1 MDFEPPRPT
10 KKRHLAAEERQR
22 AVRAYNVAPAAVEK
36 RGPGLPESLNELM
49 DRMRCMEFIVKH
61 HFPNL
66 ALDIVSLQRMC
77 DSLSSPT
84 PPRDQNEITPESIEL
99 SSNAQVSDSPDIGDE
114 DCTIDRVDGTTVH
127 YSGEFSHWNFS
138 MHIKRNID
146 ELMAKANVQNL
157 ESVTRVPDFI
167 RVGEADPASTSIS
180 DILAVVPP
188 RPVATFL
195 TNVFFL
201 HAISVYYYVDRRW
214 LDDILDNIYTNPVSL
229 RPKDVTAICVVLM
242 VLAVGTQYVHLESP
256 DRHKTYSTGVVTDS
270 EVQSSWELEIGSSF
284 YRRVAKLLSEFI
296 HAGSLLSVQVL
307 LLLGLYS
314 LPIDASGLSYIYLN
328 LAIKVAIQ
336 NGMHRKVSRNVLDPR
351 TKEIRRRIWWTVY
364 CMERKIGIYHGRPI
378 SIVRSDIDADLPQ
391 SSEAHL
397 MNDDSFDPQGLLES
411 IKLTRQAEA
420 FLHEISSLRTCA
432 NAEVGAILNRI
443 KRMKADLRGP
453 WSPPRGG
460 AFSPTASH
468 QAELPKSRALIH
480 SRLECCLLHMF
491 IGRPFILAHRH
502 ARTSVHSKDAKAT
515 SPEVRR
521 RKASESHSQWDF
533 LVQDCVE
540 AAKEVI
546 GICQTMQTGDMGLA
560 KSSYAEYSSC
570 RASLL
575 VLIAYSICYRTNE
588 FANTLQVGLQAI
600 REMASAGDS
609 ARSEVSLLETLEA
622 ALHRLHVFNPLPSQP
637 AATEANDSAEEG
649 YNGFLNWYK
658 KAESSANPIFGPLAS
673 EHANVQAA
681 TAQGPRMTPN
691 RADARVDSI
700 PSDVSL
706 DGYPFDF
713 DLLNSDGSVAFF
725 TSDFDHGNTERES
738 FESLSWLPK

>member
-1 MDFEPPRPT
+1 MEVEPPRPT

-22 AVRAYNVAPAAVEK
+22 AVRACDECRRLKEKCEDGTPCRRCRHLRRPCRYNVAPAAVDK
-36 RGPGLPESLNELM
+36 RGPGLPDSLGELM
-49 DRMRCMEFIVKH
+49 DRMRYMEFIVKH
-61 HFPNL
+61 QFPNL
-66 ALDIVSLQRMC
+66 AMDTVSLQRMC

-84 PPRDQNEITPESIEL
+84 PPRDQNEIISESIEP
-99 SSNAQVSDSPDIGDE
+99 SGNVQVSDSPDIGDE

-157 ESVTRVPDFI
+157 ENVTRVPDFI
-167 RVGEADPASTSIS
+167 RVGEADPTSTSIS
-180 DILAVVPP
+180 DILAVMPP

-195 TNVFFL
+195 TNVFFN
-201 HAISVYYYVDRRW
+201 HATSVYYYVDRCW
-214 LDDILDNIYTNPVSL
+214 FDETLDNIYTKPVSL
-229 RPKDVTAICVVLM
+229 RSKDVTAICVVLM

-256 DRHKTYSTGVVTDS
+256 DRHKTSSTGTATDS
-270 EVQSSWELEIGSSF
+270 EVQSSWELEIGSGF
-284 YRRVAKLLSEFI
+284 YRQVAKLLSEVI

-364 CMERKIGIYHGRPI
+364 CMERH
-378 SIVRSDIDADLPQ
+378 
-391 SSEAHL
+391 
-397 MNDDSFDPQGLLES
+397 
-411 IKLTRQAEA
+411 AEA
-420 FLHEISSLRTCA
+420 FLHEISCLRKCA

-453 WSPPRGG
+453 WSPPHGG
-460 AFSPTASH
+460 ALLPTPYH
-468 QAELPKSRALIH
+468 QKELPKNRALIH
-480 SRLECCLLHMF
+480 TRLECCLLHMF

-502 ARTSVHSKDAKAT
+502 ARTNDGNAA

-521 RKASESHSQWDF
+521 RKAAESHSQWDF
-533 LVQDCVE
+533 LVHDCVA

-546 GICQTMQTGDMGLA
+546 SICQIMQTGNMGLA

-588 FANTLQVGLQAI
+588 FASTLQVGLQAI

-622 ALHRLHVFNPLPSQP
+622 ALHRLNVFNPLPSKP
-637 AATEANDSAEEG
+637 VATEANDPAEEG
-649 YNGFLNWYK
+649 YNGLLNWYK
-658 KAESSANPIFGPLAS
+658 KAERSPNPRFGSLAS
-673 EHANVQAA
+673 EHANAQAA
-681 TAQGPRMTPN
+681 TVQGPRVTPN
-691 RADARVDSI
+691 RADATVDSM
-700 PSDVSL
+700 PSDISL

-725 TSDFDHGNTERES
+725 TSNFDDHGNTEREF

>member
-1 MDFEPPRPT
+1 
-10 KKRHLAAEERQR
+10 
-22 AVRAYNVAPAAVEK
+22 
-36 RGPGLPESLNELM
+36 M
-49 DRMRCMEFIVKH
+49 DRMRCMEFIIKH

-66 ALDIVSLQRMC
+66 ALDIVSLQRTC

-84 PPRDQNEITPESIEL
+84 PPRDQNAIVPESIEL
-99 SSNAQVSDSPDIGDE
+99 SANAQVSDSPDIGDE

-157 ESVTRVPDFI
+157 ENVTRVPDFI

-180 DILAVVPP
+180 DVLAAVPP

-195 TNVFFL
+195 TNVFFN
-201 HAISVYYYVDRRW
+201 HATSVYYYVDRRW
-214 LDDILDNIYTNPVSL
+214 FDDILDIIYTNPISL
-229 RPKDVTAICVVLM
+229 RSKDVTAICVVLM

-256 DRHKTYSTGVVTDS
+256 DRHKAHNAGVATDS
-270 EVQSSWELEIGSSF
+270 EVQSSWELEIGSGF
-284 YRRVAKLLSEFI
+284 YRQVAKLLSEVI
-296 HAGSLLSVQVL
+296 HAGSLLSVQAL
-307 LLLGLYS
+307 LLLGLYT

-336 NGMHRKVSRNVLDPR
+336 NGLHRKVSRNVLDTR

-391 SSEAHL
+391 RSEAHL
-397 MNDDSFDPQGLLES
+397 MDDDRFDPQGLLES
-411 IKLTRQAEA
+411 IELTRQAEA
-420 FLHEISSLRTCA
+420 FHHEISRLRTCA
-432 NAEVGAILNRI
+432 NAEVGVILDRI

-460 AFSPTASH
+460 VLSPPANH
-468 QAELPKSRALIH
+468 EAELPKARALIH

-502 ARTSVHSKDAKAT
+502 ARTNAHSTDANAA
-515 SPEVRR
+515 SPEVRQ

-533 LVQDCVE
+533 LVQDCVA

-546 GICQTMQTGDMGLA
+546 STCQIMQTGDMGLA

-637 AATEANDSAEEG
+637 AVTEANDAAEEG
-649 YNGFLNWYK
+649 YNGLLNWYK
-658 KAESSANPIFGPLAS
+658 KAEKSTVPRFGPPAS
-673 EHANVQAA
+673 GHANVQAA
-681 TAQGPRMTPN
+681 TAQGPRITPN
-691 RADARVDSI
+691 RTDATVDTM
-700 PSDVSL
+700 PSYVPL

-713 DLLNSDGSVAFF
+713 DLLNSDGSEAFF
-725 TSDFDHGNTERES
+725 TSDFGDHGNAEREF

>member
-1 MDFEPPRPT
+1 MDT
-10 KKRHLAAEERQR
+10 
-22 AVRAYNVAPAAVEK
+22 
-36 RGPGLPESLNELM
+36 
-49 DRMRCMEFIVKH
+49 
-61 HFPNL
+61 
-66 ALDIVSLQRMC
+66 VSLQRMC

-84 PPRDQNEITPESIEL
+84 PPRDQNEIIPESVEP
-99 SSNAQVSDSPDIGDE
+99 SGNVQVSDSPDIGDE

-167 RVGEADPASTSIS
+167 RVGEADPTSTSIS
-180 DILAVVPP
+180 DILAVMPP
-188 RPVATFL
+188 RPVAIFL
-195 TNVFFL
+195 TNVFFK
-201 HAISVYYYVDRRW
+201 HATSVYYYVDRRW
-214 LDDILDNIYTNPVSL
+214 FDETLDNTYTKPVSL
-229 RPKDVTAICVVLM
+229 RSKDVTAICVVLM

-256 DRHKTYSTGVVTDS
+256 DRHKTSSTGVATDS
-270 EVQSSWELEIGSSF
+270 EVQSSWELEIGSGF
-284 YRRVAKLLSEFI
+284 YRQVAKLLSEVI

-378 SIVRSDIDADLPQ
+378 SIVQSDIDADLPQ
-391 SSEAHL
+391 SSEVHL
-397 MNDDSFDPQGLLES
+397 MNDDSFYPQGLLES
-411 IKLTRQAEA
+411 IKLTRHAEA
-420 FLHEISSLRTCA
+420 FLHEISCLRKCA

-453 WSPPRGG
+453 WSPPHGG
-460 AFSPTASH
+460 TLSPTPNH
-468 QAELPKSRALIH
+468 HTELPKNRALIH
-480 SRLECCLLHMF
+480 TRLECCLLHMF

-502 ARTSVHSKDAKAT
+502 ARTSEHSKDGNTA
-515 SPEVRR
+515 SPEARR

-533 LVQDCVE
+533 LVQDCVA

-546 GICQTMQTGDMGLA
+546 SVCQIMQTSDMGLA

-588 FANTLQVGLQAI
+588 FASTLQVGLQAI

-622 ALHRLHVFNPLPSQP
+622 ALHRLNVFNPLPNKP
-637 AATEANDSAEEG
+637 VATEANDPAEEG
-649 YNGFLNWYK
+649 YNGLLNWYK
-658 KAESSANPIFGPLAS
+658 KAERSANPRFGSLSS
-673 EHANVQAA
+673 EHADAQAA
-681 TAQGPRMTPN
+681 TVQGARVTPN
-691 RADARVDSI
+691 RADATVDSM
-700 PSDVSL
+700 PSDISL

-725 TSDFDHGNTERES
+725 TSDFNDHGNTEREF

>member
-1 MDFEPPRPT
+1 MDT
-10 KKRHLAAEERQR
+10 
-22 AVRAYNVAPAAVEK
+22 
-36 RGPGLPESLNELM
+36 
-49 DRMRCMEFIVKH
+49 
-61 HFPNL
+61 
-66 ALDIVSLQRMC
+66 VSLQRMC

-84 PPRDQNEITPESIEL
+84 PPGDQNEIIPESIEP
-99 SSNAQVSDSPDIGDE
+99 SENVQVSDSPDIGDE
-114 DCTIDRVDGTTVH
+114 DCTIDRVDGTIVH

-167 RVGEADPASTSIS
+167 RVGEADPTSTSIS
-180 DILAVVPP
+180 DILAVMPP

-195 TNVFFL
+195 TNVFFK
-201 HAISVYYYVDRRW
+201 HATSVYYYVDRRW
-214 LDDILDNIYTNPVSL
+214 FDETLDNIYTKPVSL
-229 RPKDVTAICVVLM
+229 RSKDVTAICVVLM

-256 DRHKTYSTGVVTDS
+256 DRHKTSSTDLATDS
-270 EVQSSWELEIGSSF
+270 EVQSSWELEIGSGF
-284 YRRVAKLLSEFI
+284 YRQVAKLLSEVI

-378 SIVRSDIDADLPQ
+378 SIVQADIDADLPQ
-391 SSEAHL
+391 SSEARL
-397 MNDDSFDPQGLLES
+397 VNDDSFYPQGLLES
-411 IKLTRQAEA
+411 IKLTRHAEA
-420 FLHEISSLRTCA
+420 FLHEISCLRKCA

-453 WSPPRGG
+453 WAPPHGS
-460 AFSPTASH
+460 ALSPTPNH
-468 QAELPKSRALIH
+468 QTELPKNRALIH
-480 SRLECCLLHMF
+480 TRLECCLLHMF

-502 ARTSVHSKDAKAT
+502 ARSSEHSKDGKAA

-521 RKASESHSQWDF
+521 RKASESRSQWDF
-533 LVQDCVE
+533 LVQDCVA

-546 GICQTMQTGDMGLA
+546 SICQIMQTGDMGLA

-588 FANTLQVGLQAI
+588 FASTLQVGLQAI

-622 ALHRLHVFNPLPSQP
+622 ALHRLNVFNPLPSKP
-637 AATEANDSAEEG
+637 VATEANDPVEEG
-649 YNGFLNWYK
+649 YNGLLNWYK
-658 KAESSANPIFGPLAS
+658 KAERSTNPRFGSSAS
-673 EHANVQAA
+673 EHANIQAA
-681 TAQGPRMTPN
+681 TVQGPRVTPN
-691 RADARVDSI
+691 KADATVDSM
-700 PSDVSL
+700 PSDISL

-725 TSDFDHGNTERES
+725 TSDFDNHGNTEREF

>member
-1 MDFEPPRPT
+1 MDVEPPRPT

-22 AVRAYNVAPAAVEK
+22 AVRACDECRRLKEKCEDGSPCRRCRHLRRPCRYNVAPAAVDK
-36 RGPGLPESLNELM
+36 RGPGLPDSPNELM
-49 DRMRCMEFIVKH
+49 ERMRCMEFIIKH

-66 ALDIVSLQRMC
+66 ALDIVSLQRTC

-84 PPRDQNEITPESIEL
+84 PPRDQNAIVPESIEL
-99 SSNAQVSDSPDIGDE
+99 SVNAQVSDSPDIGDE

-146 ELMAKANVQNL
+146 ELMAKANVQNS
-157 ESVTRVPDFI
+157 ENVTRVPDFI

-195 TNVFFL
+195 TNVFFN
-201 HAISVYYYVDRRW
+201 HATSVYYYVDRRW
-214 LDDILDNIYTNPVSL
+214 LDDILDRIYTNPIPL
-229 RPKDVTAICVVLM
+229 RSKDVTAICVVLM

-256 DRHKTYSTGVVTDS
+256 DRHKTCSTGVPTNS
-270 EVQSSWELEIGSSF
+270 EVQSSWELEIGSGF
-284 YRRVAKLLSEFI
+284 YRHVAKLLSEVI

-336 NGMHRKVSRNVLDPR
+336 NGMHRKVSRNVLDAR
-351 TKEIRRRIWWTVY
+351 TKEVRRRIWWTVY
-364 CMERKIGIYHGRPI
+364 CMERH
-378 SIVRSDIDADLPQ
+378 
-391 SSEAHL
+391 
-397 MNDDSFDPQGLLES
+397 
-411 IKLTRQAEA
+411 AEA
-420 FLHEISSLRTCA
+420 FLHEISCLRTCA
-432 NAEVGAILNRI
+432 NAEVGVILNRI
-443 KRMKADLRGP
+443 KRMKADLQGP
-453 WSPPRGG
+453 WSPPRGS
-460 AFSPTASH
+460 ALLPTANH

-491 IGRPFILAHRH
+491 IGRPFILAHRQ
-502 ARTSVHSKDAKAT
+502 ARTHVHSKDANAA
-515 SPEVRR
+515 SPELRR

-533 LVQDCVE
+533 LVQDCVA

-546 GICQTMQTGDMGLA
+546 SACQIMQTGDMGLA

-588 FANTLQVGLQAI
+588 FANTLQIGLQAI

-637 AATEANDSAEEG
+637 AVTEANDSAEEG
-649 YNGFLNWYK
+649 YNGLLNWYK
-658 KAESSANPIFGPLAS
+658 KAERTTNPRFGPLAS

-691 RADARVDSI
+691 GADATVDSM
-700 PSDVSL
+700 PSYVPL

-713 DLLNSDGSVAFF
+713 DLLNSDGGVAFF
-725 TSDFDHGNTERES
+725 TSDFDDHGNTEREF

>member
-1 MDFEPPRPT
+1 MDT
-10 KKRHLAAEERQR
+10 
-22 AVRAYNVAPAAVEK
+22 
-36 RGPGLPESLNELM
+36 
-49 DRMRCMEFIVKH
+49 
-61 HFPNL
+61 
-66 ALDIVSLQRMC
+66 VSLQRMC

-84 PPRDQNEITPESIEL
+84 PPRDQNEIIPESIEP
-99 SSNAQVSDSPDIGDE
+99 SGNVQVSDSPDIGDE
-114 DCTIDRVDGTTVH
+114 DCTIDRVDGTTVR
-127 YSGEFSHWNFS
+127 EFSHWNFS

-157 ESVTRVPDFI
+157 ENVTRVPDFI
-167 RVGEADPASTSIS
+167 RVGEADPTSTSIS
-180 DILAVVPP
+180 DILAVMPP

-195 TNVFFL
+195 TNVFFNY
-201 HAISVYYYVDRRW
+201 ATSVYYYVDRRW
-214 LDDILDNIYTNPVSL
+214 FDETLDNIYAKPVSL
-229 RPKDVTAICVVLM
+229 RSKDVTAICVVLM

-256 DRHKTYSTGVVTDS
+256 DRHKTSSTGVATDS
-270 EVQSSWELEIGSSF
+270 EVQSSWELEIGSGF
-284 YRRVAKLLSEFI
+284 YRQVAKLLSEVI

-378 SIVRSDIDADLPQ
+378 SIVQSDIDADLPQ

-397 MNDDSFDPQGLLES
+397 MNDDSFYPQGLLES
-411 IKLTRQAEA
+411 IKLTRHAEA
-420 FLHEISSLRTCA
+420 FLHEISCLRKCA

-453 WSPPRGG
+453 WSPPHGG
-460 AFSPTASH
+460 ALSPTPNH
-468 QAELPKSRALIH
+468 QKELPKNRALIH
-480 SRLECCLLHMF
+480 TRLECCLLHMF

-502 ARTSVHSKDAKAT
+502 ARTNEHSKDGNAA

-521 RKASESHSQWDF
+521 RKAADSHSQWDF
-533 LVQDCVE
+533 LVHDCVA

-546 GICQTMQTGDMGLA
+546 SICQIMQTGDMGLA

-588 FANTLQVGLQAI
+588 FASTLQVGLQAI

-622 ALHRLHVFNPLPSQP
+622 ALHRLNVFNPLPSKP
-637 AATEANDSAEEG
+637 VATEANDPAEEG
-649 YNGFLNWYK
+649 YNGLLNWYK
-658 KAESSANPIFGPLAS
+658 KAERSPNPRFGSLAS
-673 EHANVQAA
+673 EHANAQAA
-681 TAQGPRMTPN
+681 TVQGPRVTPN
-691 RADARVDSI
+691 RADETVDSM
-700 PSDVSL
+700 PSDISL

-725 TSDFDHGNTERES
+725 TSNFDDHGNTEREF

>member
-1 MDFEPPRPT
+1 
-10 KKRHLAAEERQR
+10 
-22 AVRAYNVAPAAVEK
+22 
-36 RGPGLPESLNELM
+36 
-49 DRMRCMEFIVKH
+49 MEFIIKH

-66 ALDIVSLQRMC
+66 ALDIVSLQRTC

-84 PPRDQNEITPESIEL
+84 PPRDQNAIVPESIEL
-99 SSNAQVSDSPDIGDE
+99 SVNAQVSDSPDIGDE

-146 ELMAKANVQNL
+146 ELMAKANVQNS
-157 ESVTRVPDFI
+157 ENVTRVPDFI

-195 TNVFFL
+195 TNVFFN
-201 HAISVYYYVDRRW
+201 HATSVYYYVDRRW
-214 LDDILDNIYTNPVSL
+214 FDDILDRIYTNPVSL
-229 RPKDVTAICVVLM
+229 RSKDVTAICVVLM

-256 DRHKTYSTGVVTDS
+256 DRHKTCSTGVATDS
-270 EVQSSWELEIGSSF
+270 EVQSSWELEIGSGF
-284 YRRVAKLLSEFI
+284 YRQVAKLLSEVI

-336 NGMHRKVSRNVLDPR
+336 NGMHRKVSRNVLDAR

-364 CMERKIGIYHGRPI
+364 CMER
-378 SIVRSDIDADLPQ
+378 
-391 SSEAHL
+391 
-397 MNDDSFDPQGLLES
+397 
-411 IKLTRQAEA
+411 QAEA
-420 FLHEISSLRTCA
+420 FLHEISCLRTCA
-432 NAEVGAILNRI
+432 NTEVGVILNRI
-443 KRMKADLRGP
+443 KCMKADLQGP
-453 WSPPRGG
+453 WSPPRGS
-460 AFSPTASH
+460 ALLPTANH

-491 IGRPFILAHRH
+491 IGRPFILAHRQ
-502 ARTSVHSKDAKAT
+502 ARTSVHSKDPNAA

-533 LVQDCVE
+533 LVQDCVA

-546 GICQTMQTGDMGLA
+546 SACQIIQTGDMGLA

-588 FANTLQVGLQAI
+588 FANTLQIGLQAI

-622 ALHRLHVFNPLPSQP
+622 ALHRLHVFNPLPSRR
-637 AATEANDSAEEG
+637 AVTEANDSAEEG
-649 YNGFLNWYK
+649 YNGLLNWYK
-658 KAESSANPIFGPLAS
+658 KAERTTNPRFGPLAS

-681 TAQGPRMTPN
+681 TAQDPRMTPN
-691 RADARVDSI
+691 GADATVDSM
-700 PSDVSL
+700 PSYVSL

-725 TSDFDHGNTERES
+725 TSDFDDHGNTEREF